1 MTKIKKVLEN
11 TIFRYIPLLLTM
23 MYVFMPIYWALAV
36 SLKHEKDIMQKP
48 VKLIPN
54 PATFDNYKFVW
65 SKSGFSRYFLNT
77 IYVSGISALAVAIF
91 AVLVAYGLSR
101 FRFKGKKSFMLVF
114 LATQLIPYNML
125 IIPLF
130 LIYKNMGIIGSLT
143 SLIITYTTVFLPF
156 NAILMKSFVDG
167 IPFEM
172 EEAAMIDG
180 CNRMGVIF
188 RIVLP
193 ILAPGLVAIGSFAFL
208 SSWNEYIFPVMFI
221 NNKDNFV
228 VSVGL
233 NFLIGQ
239 NVLMYGPLAAGSIIA
254 LSVPILI
261 FAYIQKFLVQGLSAG
276 SVKG

>member
-1 MTKIKKVLEN
+1 MVKARKLLEN
-11 TIFRYIPLLLTM
+11 IFFRHIPLLITM
-23 MYVFMPIYWALAV
+23 LFVFMPIYWAMV
-36 SLKHEKDIMQKP
+36 ISFKHEKDIMKKP
-48 VKLIPN
+48 VQLLPN
-54 PATFDNYKFVW
+54 PATFGNYQFVW
-65 SKSGFSRYFLNT
+65 SKTGFSRYFFNT
-77 IYVSGISALAVAIF
+77 ILVSGLSALAVVIF

-101 FRFKGKKSFMLVF
+101 FRFKGKKSFMMIF

-156 NAILMKSFVDG
+156 NAVLMKSFVDG
-167 IPFEM
+167 IPIEM

-180 CNRMGVIF
+180 CNRMEVIF
-188 RIVLP
+188 KIVLP

-221 NNKDNFV
+221 NNKDSFV

-276 SVKG
+276 AVKG

>member
-1 MTKIKKVLEN
+1 MSKLKKILEN
-11 TIFRYIPLLLTM
+11 TLFRYIPLLFSMLF
-23 MYVFMPIYWALAV
+23 VFMPIYWALVV
-36 SLKHEKDIMQKP
+36 SLKREKDIMQKP
-48 VKLIPN
+48 VKLIPD
-54 PATFDNYKFVW
+54 PATFENYKFVW
-65 SKSGFSRYFLNT
+65 SKTGFSKYFLNT
-77 IYVSGISALAVAIF
+77 IFVSGVSALAVVVF

-114 LATQLIPYNML
+114 LATQLVPYNML

-130 LIYKNMGIIGSLT
+130 LIFNNMGIIGSLT

-167 IPFEM
+167 IPIEM

-254 LSVPILI
+254 LSVPIMI

-276 SVKG
+276 AVKG

>member
-1 MTKIKKVLEN
+1 MSKLKKILEN
-11 TIFRYIPLLLTM
+11 TLFRYIPLLFSMLF
-23 MYVFMPIYWALAV
+23 VFMPIYWALVV
-36 SLKHEKDIMQKP
+36 SLKREKDIMQKP
-48 VKLIPN
+48 VKLIPD
-54 PATFDNYKFVW
+54 PATFENYKFVW
-65 SKSGFSRYFLNT
+65 SKTGFSKYFLNT
-77 IYVSGISALAVAIF
+77 IFVSGASALAVVVF

-114 LATQLIPYNML
+114 LATQLVPYNML

-130 LIYKNMGIIGSLT
+130 LIFNNMGIIGSLT

-167 IPFEM
+167 IPIEM

-254 LSVPILI
+254 LSVPIMI

-276 SVKG
+276 AVKG

>member
-1 MTKIKKVLEN
+1 MVKVRKILESL
-11 TIFRYIPLLLTM
+11 FCRYIPLMLTM
-23 MYVFMPIYWALAV
+23 LFVFTPMYWALV
-36 SLKHEKDIMQKP
+36 ISLKHEKNIMQKP
-48 VKLIPN
+48 VKLLPN
-54 PATFDNYKFVW
+54 PATFENYRFVW
-65 SKSGFSRYFLNT
+65 SKTGFSKYFINT
-77 IYVSGISALAVAIF
+77 IFVSGLSAVAIIIF

-101 FRFKGKKSFMLVF
+101 FRFKGKKSFMMIF

-156 NAILMKSFVDG
+156 NSVLMKSFLDG
-167 IPFEM
+167 IPIEM

-188 RIVLP
+188 KIVLP
-193 ILAPGLVAIGSFAFL
+193 ILTPGLVAIGSFAFL

-221 NNKDNFV
+221 NSRENFV

-261 FAYIQKFLVQGLSAG
+261 FAYVQRFLVQGLSAG
-276 SVKG
+276 AVKG

>member
-1 MTKIKKVLEN
+1 MAKIKKVLEN
-11 TIFRYIPLLLTM
+11 TIFRYVPLLLTM
-23 MYVFMPIYWALAV
+23 LFVFMPIYWALAV

-48 VKLIPN
+48 VKIIPN
-54 PATFDNYKFVW
+54 PATFENYRFVW
-65 SKSGFSRYFLNT
+65 NQTGFSRYFLNT
-77 IYVSGISALAVAIF
+77 IYVSGIAALAVVIF

-130 LIYKNMGIIGSLT
+130 LIYKNMGIIGTLT

-156 NAILMKSFVDG
+156 NSILMKSFVDG

-228 VSVGL
+228 ISVGL

>member
-1 MTKIKKVLEN
+1 MTKARKILEN
-11 TIFRYIPLLLTM
+11 IFSRHIFLLLTM
-23 MYVFMPIYWALAV
+23 LFVFMPIYWALV
-36 SLKHEKDIMQKP
+36 ISLKHEKDIMQKP
-48 VKLIPN
+48 VKLLPD
-54 PATFDNYKFVW
+54 PATWENYQFVW
-65 SKSGFSRYFLNT
+65 NKTGFSKYFINT
-77 IYVSGISALAVAIF
+77 IFVSGLSAIVIVIF

-101 FRFKGKKSFMLVF
+101 FRFKGKKSFMLIF
-114 LATQLIPYNML
+114 LATQLVPYNML

-143 SLIITYTTVFLPF
+143 TLIITYTTVLLPF
-156 NAILMKSFVDG
+156 NSVLMKSFVDG
-167 IPFEM
+167 IPIEM

-193 ILAPGLVAIGSFAFL
+193 ILVPGLVAIGSFAFL

-221 NNKDNFV
+221 NNKENFV

-233 NFLIGQ
+233 NFMIGQ

-254 LSVPILI
+254 LSVPIMI
-261 FAYIQKFLVQGLSAG
+261 FAYIQKFLVHGLSAG
-276 SVKG
+276 AVKG

>member
-1 MTKIKKVLEN
+1 M
-11 TIFRYIPLLLTM
+11 
-23 MYVFMPIYWALAV
+23 
-36 SLKHEKDIMQKP
+36 
-48 VKLIPN
+48 
-54 PATFDNYKFVW
+54 
-65 SKSGFSRYFLNT
+65 
-77 IYVSGISALAVAIF
+77 
-91 AVLVAYGLSR
+91 
-101 FRFKGKKSFMLVF
+101 
-114 LATQLIPYNML
+114 
-125 IIPLF
+125 
-130 LIYKNMGIIGSLT
+130 
-143 SLIITYTTVFLPF
+143 
-156 NAILMKSFVDG
+156 LMKSFVDG
-167 IPFEM
+167 IPIEM

-180 CNRMGVIF
+180 CNRMEVIF
-188 RIVLP
+188 KIVLP

-276 SVKG
+276 AVKG